1 MIRVIIVD
9 DHPLVRAGIAQLLE
23 STEDISVVGQAAD
36 GEEGIAAVAELE
48 PDLVLMDLSM
58 PGTDGLT
65 ATQQIVSSRSPARIV
80 VLTTSADPDHVRL
93 SLEAG
98 AAAVVDKDGNP
109 ATILA
114 GIRSVV
120 GADHAPCV

>member
-1 MIRVIIVD
+1 M
-9 DHPLVRAGIAQLLE
+9 
-23 STEDISVVGQAAD
+23 
-36 GEEGIAAVAELE
+36 
-48 PDLVLMDLSM
+48 
-58 PGTDGLT
+58 
-65 ATQQIVSSRSPARIV
+65 